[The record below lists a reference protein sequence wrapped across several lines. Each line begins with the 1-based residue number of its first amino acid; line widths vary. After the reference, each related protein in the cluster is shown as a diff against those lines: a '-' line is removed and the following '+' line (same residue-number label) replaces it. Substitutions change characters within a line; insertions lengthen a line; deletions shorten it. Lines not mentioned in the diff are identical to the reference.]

1 MNSKVTLGS
10 VVYGLAGVGCKVL
23 AIDGDTIT
31 IETPSGQ
38 RKTSIDRVLS
48 VEPPKPL
55 AKPPLGG
62 IAQFQLGDSPKG
74 TLLGETH
81 AVGERSETCRQT
93 GTSARFHP
101 LRERVTYIGT
111 DPNLQ
116 RQYSGELEVWEISK
130 CGDGYACLKPDGRV
144 TSWIRFEDLGAI
156 GSIRPLPPPLTTREL
171 RLGERV
177 EIVSTSEWGVLGQ
190 WNRGRTK
197 AIVELDD
204 GSRSDWV
211 KVAAL
216 RYLEE
221 G

>member
-38 RKTSIDRVLS
+38 RRTSIDRVLR

-62 IAQFQLGDSPKG
+62 IAQFQLGN
-74 TLLGETH
+74 
-81 AVGERSETCRQT
+81 
-93 GTSARFHP
+93 
-101 LRERVTYIGT
+101 RVTYIGT

-130 CGDGYACLKPDGRV
+130 CGDGYACLKTDGRV

-177 EIVSTSEWGVLGQ
+177 EIVSTGERGRLGQ
-190 WNRGRTK
+190 WHRGRTK

>member
-38 RKTSIDRVLS
+38 RKTSIDRVLR

-55 AKPPLGG
+55 PKPPPSGG
-62 IAQFQLGDSPKG
+62 FAQFQLGD
-74 TLLGETH
+74 
-81 AVGERSETCRQT
+81 
-93 GTSARFHP
+93 
-101 LRERVTYIGT
+101 RVTYFGT

-116 RQYSGELEVWEISK
+116 RQYAGVLEIWEISK
-130 CGDGYACLKPDGRV
+130 YGDGYACLKTDGRV
-144 TSWIRFEDLGAI
+144 TSWIRFEDLDAL
-156 GSIRPLPPPLTTREL
+156 GSIRPLPPPLTTGQLRIGDSAKL
-171 RLGERV
+171 RLGQRV
-177 EIVSTSEWGVLGQ
+177 KIVSTSEWGVLGQ
-190 WNRGRTK
+190 WDRGRTK

-204 GSRSDWV
+204 GGRSDWV

>member
-1 MNSKVTLGS
+1 MNSKVTIGA

-38 RKTSIDRVLS
+38 RKTSIDRVLR
-48 VEPPKPL
+48 VETPKPL
-55 AKPPLGG
+55 
-62 IAQFQLGDSPKG
+62 AQFQLGD
-74 TLLGETH
+74 
-81 AVGERSETCRQT
+81 
-93 GTSARFHP
+93 
-101 LRERVTYIGT
+101 RVTYIGT
-111 DPNLQ
+111 NPNLQ
-116 RQYSGELEVWEISK
+116 RQYAGVLEIWEISK

-171 RLGERV
+171 RLGDSAKLRLGQRV
-177 EIVSTSEWGVLGQ
+177 EIVSTGERGRLGQ
-190 WNRGRTK
+190 WDRGRTK
-197 AIVELDD
+197 AIVDLDD

>member
-1 MNSKVTLGS
+1 MNSRVTLGS

-38 RKTSIDRVLS
+38 RKTSIDRVLR
-48 VEPPKPL
+48 VEPPKSLP
-55 AKPPLGG
+55 KPPFGG
-62 IAQFQLGDSPKG
+62 IAQFQLGES
-74 TLLGETH
+74 
-81 AVGERSETCRQT
+81 
-93 GTSARFHP
+93 
-101 LRERVTYIGT
+101 VTYFGT

-116 RQYSGELEVWEISK
+116 RQYAGVLEIWEISK

-144 TSWIRFEDLGAI
+144 TSWIRFEDLDAL